1 MSVHEDGCVS
11 APEQHRPPL
20 YACAAGAV
28 LHAHAGDT
36 LEPAVLLH
44 TFLPPGAGDRLH
56 APDARVDVHADGPG
70 AATVTVRVLADGQS
84 LSWQLPLAPL
94 VAALPG
100 QSGPDG
106 RMVLLAVM
114 DSEPAPG
121 FWGEAV
127 DCEQLAAELQL
138 PVTDLHDALRGRLTP
153 WLAEDV
159 DLLLHDD
166 AHDHA
171 ADRSPAQT
179 LASAVL
185 AHYHHQLDAQQWTG
199 RLVRG
204 LEFGPESF
212 QLELG
217 GLLSAA
223 LATAVRAA
231 GPAGVADVVA
241 QTGPFEG
248 EVLRL
253 LTELPGALQAQ
264 HGTGEADR
272 VIEVLLGGPDLE
284 ETARAAVS
292 VVARLARAA
301 FGPDLDDQQVLHRLE
316 MLDDDGLARLAELWV
331 QLAEAAAARPEGDE
345 DAAARIVAGLRAA
358 GGPGRRWLRDTAGAL
373 SVLTREVA
381 GRGAAKLAPALDTL
395 RPLLADPP
403 PAEEPQP
410 AGVQACVSL
419 ARFVRSRA
427 GLGPGVWLAVPVT
440 SAAEAVC
447 ARLAAGADQTL
458 VLDLLAELLESDV
471 EGPDLLDAFV
481 CATSQLLSQL
491 EPGPTEDRAVQVAEV
506 LAAVPAGAR
515 GARWL
520 LVTCLRQA
528 HAHDAAAPDLGV
540 HLLGEPEVDA
550 DRLAQRAGVGGM
562 LSAGLTCLDAL
573 AATFGDAAD
582 LPREELLQVVLPAAL
597 AEHELLREPA

>member
-1 MSVHEDGCVS
+1 MS
-11 APEQHRPPL
+11 APEQHSPPL

-44 TFLPPGAGDRLH
+44 TFLPPGAGERMH

-106 RMVLLAVM
+106 RMVLLALV
-114 DSEPAPG
+114 DREPEPG
-121 FWGEAV
+121 FWGQAV
-127 DCEQLAAELQL
+127 DCESLAAELQL
-138 PVTDLHDALRGRLTP
+138 PVTDLNDALRGRLTP

-185 AHYHHQLDAQQWTG
+185 AHYRNQLDAQQTTG

-231 GPAGVADVVA
+231 GPDGVAAVVE
-241 QTGPFEG
+241 QTGPFES

-253 LTELPGALQAQ
+253 LTELPRALTAPSGGAGA
-264 HGTGEADR
+264 GGKAEADR
-272 VIEVLLGGPDLE
+272 VVEVLLGGPDLE

-292 VVARLARAA
+292 AIARLARTAY
-301 FGPDLDDQQVLHRLE
+301 GPDLEDEQVLQRLE
-316 MLDDDGLARLAELWV
+316 MLDDAGLARLAELWV
-331 QLAEAAAARPEGDE
+331 QLAEAAAARGDRDE
-345 DAAARIVAGLRAA
+345 QAVLRLLDGIQAA
-358 GGPGRRWLRDTAGAL
+358 GGPGRRWLRDTGGAL
-373 SVLTREVA
+373 GVLSREVA
-381 GRGAAKLAPALDTL
+381 GRALSRIAPALEGVA
-395 RPLLADPP
+395 PLLADPP
-403 PAEEPQP
+403 PAEP
-410 AGVQACVSL
+410 AAASVQACLTL
-419 ARFVRSRA
+419 ARYVRARGA
-427 GLGPGVWLAVPVT
+427 VGPGAWLAVPVT
-440 SAAEAVC
+440 SAAEAVGG
-447 ARLAAGADQTL
+447 RLAAGRDTAGA
-458 VLDLLAELLESDV
+458 LDLMAELLERDV

-491 EPGPTEDRAVQVAEV
+491 EPGASAEQRAVEVAEA
-506 LAAVPAGAR
+506 LGAVAPGPR

-520 LVTCLRQA
+520 LTACLREA
-528 HAHDAAAPDLGV
+528 HAHDAGAPDLGV
-540 HLLGEPEVDA
+540 HLLAEPEVDA
-550 DRLAQRAGVGGM
+550 DALASRAGIGGM
-562 LSAGLTCLDAL
+562 LVAGLSVLDAL
-573 AATFGDAAD
+573 AQVFGDAAD
-582 LPREELLQVVLPAAL
+582 LGREELVAVVLPAAL
-597 AEHELLREPA
+597 AEHELLRGPA

>member
-1 MSVHEDGCVS
+1 MS
-11 APEQHRPPL
+11 APEQHSPPL

-44 TFLPPGAGDRLH
+44 TFLPPGVGERLH

-70 AATVTVRVLADGQS
+70 ATTVTVRVLADGQS

-106 RMVLLAVM
+106 RMVLLAVV
-114 DSEPAPG
+114 DREPEPG
-121 FWGEAV
+121 FWAGAV
-127 DCEQLAAELQL
+127 DCEHLAAELQL
-138 PVTDLHDALRGRLTP
+138 PVTDLADALRGRLTP

-185 AHYHHQLDAQQWTG
+185 AHYRNQLDAQPTTG

-204 LEFGPESF
+204 LEFGPEPF

-231 GPAGVADVVA
+231 GSQGVAAVVE
-241 QTGPFEG
+241 QTGPFES

-253 LTELPGALQAQ
+253 LTDLPAALTARP
-264 HGTGEADR
+264 GSAEADR
-272 VIEVLLGGPDLE
+272 VVEVLLGGPDLE

-292 VVARLARAA
+292 AIARLARTA
-301 FGPDLDDQQVLHRLE
+301 FGPDLDDEQVLQRLE
-316 MLDDDGLARLAELWV
+316 MLDDAGLARLAELWV
-331 QLAEAAAARPEGDE
+331 QLAEAAAGREDRDPEG
-345 DAAARIVAGLRAA
+345 ILPVLNGISAA

-373 SVLTREVA
+373 GVLTREVA
-381 GRGAAKLAPALDTL
+381 GRGAARLAPLLDAVQ
-395 RPLLADPP
+395 PLLADPP
-403 PAEEPQP
+403 PAEPHP
-410 AGVQACVSL
+410 ASVQACVSL
-419 ARFVRSRA
+419 ARFVRAR
-427 GLGPGVWLAVPVT
+427 GGIGPGAWLAVPVT
-440 SAAEAVC
+440 SAAEAVG
-447 ARLAAGADQTL
+447 ARLAAGTDRPLA
-458 VLDLLAELLESDV
+458 LDLLAELLEPDV
-471 EGPDLLDAFV
+471 EGPDLLDALV
-481 CATSQLLSQL
+481 CATAQLLSQL
-491 EPGPTEDRAVQVAEV
+491 EPGSAEQRALEVAEL
-506 LAAVPAGAR
+506 LAAVPPGAR
-515 GARWL
+515 GPRWL
-520 LVTCLRQA
+520 LTACLRQA
-528 HAHDAAAPDLGV
+528 HGHDAAAPDLSAY
-540 HLLGEPEVDA
+540 LLGEPDVDA
-550 DRLAQRAGVGGM
+550 DRLATRAGVAGM
-562 LSAGLTCLDAL
+562 LSAGLACLDAL
-573 AATFGDAAD
+573 AETFGDAAD
-582 LPREELLQVVLPAAL
+582 LPREELVAVVLPAAL
-597 AEHELLREPA
+597 AEHELLREPR

>member
-1 MSVHEDGCVS
+1 MS
-11 APEQHRPPL
+11 APEQHSPPL

-106 RMVLLAVM
+106 RMVLLALV
-114 DSEPAPG
+114 DREPEPG
-121 FWGEAV
+121 FWGQAV
-127 DCEQLAAELQL
+127 DCESLAAELQL

-185 AHYHHQLDAQQWTG
+185 AHYRNQLDAQQTTG

-231 GPAGVADVVA
+231 GPQGVADVVA
-241 QTGPFEG
+241 QTGPFES

-253 LTELPGALQAQ
+253 LTELPPALSAPPARA
-264 HGTGEADR
+264 EADR
-272 VIEVLLGGPDLE
+272 VVEVLLGGPDLE

-292 VVARLARAA
+292 AIARLARAA
-301 FGPDLDDQQVLHRLE
+301 YGPDLDDEQVLQRLE
-316 MLDDDGLARLAELWV
+316 MLDDAGLARLAELWV
-331 QLAEAAAARPEGDE
+331 QLAEAAAGRGDRD
-345 DAAARIVAGLRAA
+345 DAAVLALLDGISAA

-373 SVLTREVA
+373 GVLAREVA
-381 GRGAAKLAPALDTL
+381 GRATSRVSRGARRRRPPARRPAARRAVPGRGAGLPRAGPL
-395 RPLLADPP
+395 RPRPRRHRP
-403 PAEEPQP
+403 RR
-410 AGVQACVSL
+410 V
-419 ARFVRSRA
+419 ARRPRDERGRGRRPGASRRESDTT
-427 GLGPGVWLAVPVT
+427 VP
-440 SAAEAVC
+440 
-447 ARLAAGADQTL
+447 
-458 VLDLLAELLESDV
+458 LDLMSELLERDV

-491 EPGPTEDRAVQVAEV
+491 EPGAAPEQRAVEVAEA
-506 LAAVPAGAR
+506 LSALPPGSR
-515 GARWL
+515 TRWL
-520 LVTCLRQA
+520 LTECLREA
-528 HAHDAAAPDLGV
+528 HGHDAGAPDLAV

-550 DRLAQRAGVGGM
+550 DRLASRAGVGGM
-562 LSAGLTCLDAL
+562 LVAGLMVLDAL
-573 AATFGDAAD
+573 AQAFGDAAD
-582 LPREELLQVVLPAAL
+582 LGREELVAVVLPAAL
-597 AEHELLREPA
+597 AEHDLLREPH

>member
-1 MSVHEDGCVS
+1 MS
-11 APEQHRPPL
+11 APEQHSPPL

-44 TFLPPGAGDRLH
+44 TFLPPGAGDRIH

-70 AATVTVRVLADGQS
+70 AGTVTVRVLADGQS

-106 RMVLLAVM
+106 RMVLLALV
-114 DSEPAPG
+114 DREPEPG
-121 FWGEAV
+121 FWGQAV
-127 DCEQLAAELQL
+127 DCESLAAELQL
-138 PVTDLHDALRGRLTP
+138 PVTDLSDALRGRLTP

-185 AHYHHQLDAQQWTG
+185 AHYRNQLDAQQVTG

-231 GPAGVADVVA
+231 GPAGVAAVVE
-241 QTGPFEG
+241 QTGPFES

-253 LTELPGALQAQ
+253 LTDLPAALAAP
-264 HGTGEADR
+264 GTTAEADR
-272 VIEVLLGGPDLE
+272 VVEVLLGGPDLE

-292 VVARLARAA
+292 AVARLARTA
-301 FGPDLDDQQVLHRLE
+301 FGPDLDDEQVLQRLE
-316 MLDDDGLARLAELWV
+316 MLDDAGLARLAELWV
-331 QLAEAAAARPEGDE
+331 QLAEAAAGRGER
-345 DAAARIVAGLRAA
+345 DAEAARRLVEGVLAA
-358 GGPGRRWLRDTAGAL
+358 GGPGRRWLRDTGGAL
-373 SVLTREVA
+373 GVISREVA
-381 GRGAAKLAPALDTL
+381 GRAVSRVAPALDAVA
-395 RPLLADPP
+395 PLLADPP
-403 PAEEPQP
+403 PAAPDP
-410 AGVQACVSL
+410 AAVQACLTL
-419 ARFVRSRA
+419 ARFVRAR
-427 GLGPGVWLAVPVT
+427 GGIGPGAWLAVPVT
-440 SAAEAVC
+440 SAAEAVGG
-447 ARLAAGADQTL
+447 RLAGGGDPGLA
-458 VLDLLAELLESDV
+458 LDLLAELLERDV
-471 EGPDLLDAFV
+471 EGPDLVDAYV

-491 EPGPTEDRAVQVAEV
+491 EPGGSTEQRALQVAEA
-506 LAAVPAGAR
+506 LAAVPPGTR

-520 LVTCLRQA
+520 LTTCLREA
-528 HAHDAAAPDLGV
+528 HGHDAAAPDLSV
-540 HLLGEPEVDA
+540 HLLGEPDVDP
-550 DRLAQRAGVGGM
+550 DRLASRAGVGGV
-562 LSAGLTCLDAL
+562 LAAGLQVLDAL
-573 AATFGDAAD
+573 AAAFGDAAD
-582 LPREELLQVVLPAAL
+582 LPREELVAVVLPAAL
-597 AEHELLREPA
+597 AEHELLREPH

>member
-1 MSVHEDGCVS
+1 MS
-11 APEQHRPPL
+11 APEQHSPPL

-44 TFLPPGAGDRLH
+44 TFLPPGAGDRMH

-106 RMVLLAVM
+106 RMVLLAVV
-114 DSEPAPG
+114 DREPEPG
-121 FWGEAV
+121 FWGQAV
-127 DCEQLAAELQL
+127 DCESLAAELQL

-185 AHYHHQLDAQQWTG
+185 AHYRHQLDAQQTTG

-231 GPAGVADVVA
+231 GPDGVATVVA
-241 QTGPFEG
+241 QTGPFES

-253 LTELPGALQAQ
+253 LTELPHALAPTSGAAP
-264 HGTGEADR
+264 GKAEADR
-272 VIEVLLGGPDLE
+272 VVEVLLGGPDLE

-292 VVARLARAA
+292 AIARLARGAY
-301 FGPDLDDQQVLHRLE
+301 GPDLEDEQVLQRLE
-316 MLDDDGLARLAELWV
+316 MLDDAGLARLAELWV
-331 QLAEAAAARPEGDE
+331 QLAEAAAARGDRDDE
-345 DAAARIVAGLRAA
+345 AVLRLLDGITAA

-373 SVLTREVA
+373 GVLSREVA
-381 GRGAAKLAPALDTL
+381 GRAVSRVSPALDAVA
-395 RPLLADPP
+395 PLLADPP
-403 PAEEPQP
+403 PAEAHP
-410 AGVQACVSL
+410 ASVQACLTL
-419 ARFVRSRA
+419 ARFVRAR
-427 GLGPGVWLAVPVT
+427 GGVGPGTWLAVPVT
-440 SAAEAVC
+440 SAAEAVGG
-447 ARLAAGADQTL
+447 RLAAQGDGA
-458 VLDLLAELLESDV
+458 VPLDLLAELLERDV

-491 EPGPTEDRAVQVAEV
+491 EPGASSEQRAVEVAEA
-506 LAAVPAGAR
+506 LGAVAPGPR

-520 LVTCLRQA
+520 LTACLREA
-528 HAHDAAAPDLGV
+528 HAHDAGAPDLGV

-550 DRLAQRAGVGGM
+550 DRLAARAGVGGM
-562 LSAGLTCLDAL
+562 LGAGLSVLGAL
-573 AATFGDAAD
+573 AQAFGDAAD
-582 LPREELLQVVLPAAL
+582 LGREELVAVVLPAAL